1 MAEAV
6 RIFTEIVG
14 LLVAVFRFIKH
25 FVEDDMIER
34 KEGQVW
40 TSC

>member
-6 RIFTEIVG
+6 RIFAGIVG

-25 FVEDDMIER
+25 FVEFVVMI
-34 KEGQVW
+34 
-40 TSC
+40 